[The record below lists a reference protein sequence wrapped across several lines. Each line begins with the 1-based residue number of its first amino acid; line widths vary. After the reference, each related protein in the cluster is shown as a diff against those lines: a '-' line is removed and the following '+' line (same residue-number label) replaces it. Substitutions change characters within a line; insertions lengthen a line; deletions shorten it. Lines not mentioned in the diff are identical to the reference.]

1 MRVPKKYLLVGS
13 FSDLKDHKETN
24 CVLVDEDFID
34 SLSLSDLEGA
44 ALVPFE
50 CAVTAEDVDGVLKR
64 VCYCRD
70 VNHKYEMTR
79 FYYGRL

>member
-1 MRVPKKYLLVGS
+1 MRVKKKYLLIGS

-34 SLSLSDLEGA
+34 SLDLKDLEGA

-50 CAVTAEDVDGVLKR
+50 CAVTAENSDGVLRR
-64 VCYCRD
+64 VCYCRNLND
-70 VNHKYEMTR
+70 KYELTR
-79 FYYGRL
+79 F